1 MDVSDVQKH
10 FRGMLLSSVTEI
22 GEVIPVYTSSN
33 KYLARPVMKKNFLLF
48 VLNFVFLFS
57 IF

>member
-1 MDVSDVQKH
+1 MSKKY